1 MLARLLV
8 LMIRIYRRFISPLF
22 GRVCRF
28 EPTCSAYAVD
38 CLQHHGALRGVWLT
52 LRRLSRCHPFH
63 PGGYDPP
70 PQPPGTPHRPAD
82 ALGPEA
88 CAPTHAPSSGRDP
101 RQTAP
106 V

>member
-8 LMIRIYRRFISPLF
+8 LMIRIYQRLVSPLF

-28 EPTCSAYAVD
+28 EPTCSAYAVA

-70 PQPPGTPHRPAD
+70 PLPPGTTHRHTE
-82 ALGPEA
+82 ALGSSLGA
-88 CAPTHAPSSGRDP
+88 STLAPSAEHPP
-101 RQTAP
+101 RP
-106 V
+106 VTPV